1 MSTDKKNL
9 VMEQYLV
16 VSILGPN
23 SVGILNVVSAHI
35 KKNHC
40 WIVRAH
46 VTVLGNAFGMLLQ
59 INGKWNHITKLEN
72 SLDAL
77 AKKQDFAIRT
87 LRCNPGAYNEK
98 LITYS
103 VDIITTQRPEIIPT
117 LSQFF
122 MKQKINISDLHCESF
137 AARLTGTEMLSLTMK
152 IHIPVNISL
161 AELREE
167 FINLCDE
174 LNLDAVME
182 PERGI

>member
-1 MSTDKKNL
+1 
-9 VMEQYLV
+9 MEQYLV

-23 SVGILNVVSAHI
+23 NIGILNSVSAHV
-35 KKNHC
+35 KKHHC
-40 WIVRAH
+40 WVGRAH
-46 VTVLGNAFGMLLQ
+46 LTGLGTAFGMLLQ
-59 INGKWNHITKLEN
+59 INGKWNHIAKLET
-72 SLDAL
+72 SLETL
-77 AKKQDFAIRT
+77 AKKHDFAIRT
-87 LRCNPGAYNEK
+87 LRCNPSAYKEK

-122 MKQKINISDLHCESF
+122 MRQKINISDMHCESF
-137 AARLTGTEMLSLTMK
+137 AARLTDTEMLSLTMK
-152 IHIPVNISL
+152 IHIPADISW
-161 AELREE
+161 ADLREE